1 MSNANI
7 TEESL
12 QKALDAAKKR
22 LEDLEKRYDTAIGQ
36 YQYYLSKDIEV
47 EKANIKL
54 LEEKLKEIHQDKL
67 KKLNEYDSYI
77 NIKNCQDEIFYS
89 LNNFEA
95 FVLQALNVL
104 HLENTM
110 ILGCLTTDK
119 QSAASTIKM
128 KMYDKMFYDNIKNNI
143 GIKADYEKN

>member
-1 MSNANI
+1 MNNVNI

-22 LEDLEKRYDTAIGQ
+22 LEDLEKRYDTAIEQ
-36 YQYYLSKDIEV
+36 YQYYLSKDIEI
-47 EKANIKL
+47 EKANIKV

-77 NIKNCQDEIFYS
+77 NRRNCQDETFYS

-104 HLENTM
+104 HLENIHIFQYM
-110 ILGCLTTDK
+110 DNDK
-119 QSAASTIKM
+119 KQLDHAIEI
-128 KMYDKMFYDNIKNNI
+128 YNKMFYENLKNKI
-143 GIKADYEKN
+143 GIKVDYGKH

>member
-1 MSNANI
+1 MKDYYGILEVN
-7 TEESL
+7 E
-12 QKALDAAKKR
+12 KASQEIIEKAYKTLVKKYHP
-22 LEDLEKRYDTAIGQ
+22 DLYSSIEKREA
-36 YQYYLSKDIEV
+36 
-47 EKANIKL
+47 EK
-54 LEEKLKEIHQDKL
+54 KLKEIHQDKL

-110 ILGCLTTDK
+110 ILGCLNTDK

-128 KMYDKMFYDNIKNNI
+128 KMYDKMFYDNIKNDLY
-143 GIKADYEKN
+143 KFL